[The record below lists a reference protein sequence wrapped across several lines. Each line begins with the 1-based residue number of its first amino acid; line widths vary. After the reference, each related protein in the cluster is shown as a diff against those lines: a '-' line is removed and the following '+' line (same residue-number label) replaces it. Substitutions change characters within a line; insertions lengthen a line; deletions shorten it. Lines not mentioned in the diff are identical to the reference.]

1 MQSIPILII
10 LLAGFKH
17 AFEADH
23 LLAVSNIV
31 SQRKSM
37 ALAMKDGIFWGLGH
51 SSTILLIGILLII
64 FKIAVSGEEQTFH
77 YFEACV
83 GLMLILVSVYRLR
96 KFFKSKEITV
106 HHHHHEHHGEN
117 ATTHIHLPL
126 DATQKNLH
134 KASYG
139 IGLVHGLAGSGELVA
154 AAMLNFKTPLSIV
167 LYLLLFTMS
176 CVGGMLVAAGLF
188 SIPFSKKVMASSL
201 LQTVLIFLS
210 SGLCLA
216 YGVYAIYNNLF
227 VK

>member
-1 MQSIPILII
+1 MQNISILLI

-31 SQRKSM
+31 SQRKSTL
-37 ALAMKDGIFWGLGH
+37 LAMKDGIFWGLGH
-51 SSTILLIGILLII
+51 SSTIMLAGVLLII
-64 FKIAVSGEEQTFH
+64 FRVAISGEEHVFH

-83 GLMLILVSVYRLR
+83 GLMLILVAIYRLW
-96 KFFKSKEITV
+96 KFFKAKEITV

-117 ATTHIHLPL
+117 VTPHLHLPL

-154 AAMLNFKTPLSIV
+154 AAMLNYKTPTSIV
-167 LYLLLFTMS
+167 VFLLLFTTS
-176 CVGGMLVAAGLF
+176 CIVGMLVASGLF
-188 SIPFSKKVMASSL
+188 SVPFSKKIMVSSV

-210 SGLCLA
+210 SGLCLV
-216 YGVYAIYNNLF
+216 YGFYAIYKNLF
-227 VK
+227 V